1 MKLTHWLAAGLH
13 GALISFT
20 LIFSAASF
28 AVEAPAK
35 AAEAPAK
42 AAKPDIAKGGVIANG
57 VCVACHATDGNSTTP
72 AYPKLAGQHPE
83 YLVKQLNN
91 FKVQPGDTVATR
103 NNAVMAAF
111 AAALSADDMRNVAAY
126 FAKQVQKPGS
136 AKASK
141 ESVALG
147 EKIYRGGLAEKG
159 LPACAGCHGP
169 TGAGIPAQYPRIGG
183 QWADYTVAQLTNF
196 REGVRKN
203 NLQMSQIAAKMTDKE
218 INAISDY
225 IAGLR

>member
-1 MKLTHWLAAGLH
+1 V
-13 GALISFT
+13 I
-20 LIFSAASF
+20 
-28 AVEAPAK
+28 PA
-35 AAEAPAK
+35 
-42 AAKPDIAKGGVIANG
+42 N
-57 VCVACHATDGNSTTP
+57 
-72 AYPKLAGQHPE
+72 PKLAGQHPE

-103 NNAVMAAF
+103 NNAIMAAF
-111 AAALSADDMRNVAAY
+111 ATALSAEDMRNVAAY
-126 FAKQVQKPGS
+126 FSKQVQKPS
-136 AKASK
+136 TAKASK

-147 EKIYRGGLAEKG
+147 EKIYRGGIAEKG

-183 QWADYTVAQLTNF
+183 QWAEYTATQLTNF

-203 NLQMSQIAAKMTDKE
+203 NLQMSQIAAKMSDKE
-218 INAISDY
+218 IKSVSDY

>member
-1 MKLTHWLAAGLH
+1 MKLTHWLAAGAQ
-13 GALISFT
+13 GALISLALT
-20 LIFSAASF
+20 FSGASF

-35 AAEAPAK
+35 AA
-42 AAKPDIAKGGVIANG
+42 KPDLAKGGVIANG
-57 VCVACHATDGNSTTP
+57 VCVACHASDGNSTTP
-72 AYPKLAGQHPE
+72 TYPKLAGQHPE

-111 AAALSADDMRNVAAY
+111 AAGLSADDMRNVAAY
-126 FAKQVQKPGS
+126 FSKQAQKPGT
-136 AKASK
+136 AKASQ
-141 ESVALG
+141 ESVSLG
-147 EKIYRGGLAEKG
+147 QKIYRGGLAEKG

-183 QWADYTVAQLTNF
+183 QWAEYTNTQLTNF

-203 NLQMSQIAAKMTDKE
+203 NLQMSQIAAKLSDKE
-218 INAISDY
+218 MKAVCDY
-225 IAGLR
+225 IAGLH